1 MNSISYI
8 RHSSLFRHLFRT
20 EKLFV
25 TDGFSTP
32 CCSVMCFPT
41 QSNKQLR
48 FVDDL
53 RFRFAGFDDIADSVL
68 ARVKKHQFLIRH
80 FVATMLCSMSLFFSN
95 QSQVHWNSSLGL
107 IFVWGWSFMDV
118 LKVCLLISPYKFWLA
133 WNREIIILLIFGCQ
147 RKTLYFLVKTTT
159 SLAI

>member
-32 CCSVMCFPT
+32 CCSVTCFPT
-41 QSNKQLR
+41 QSNRQLR

-53 RFRFAGFDDIADSVL
+53 RFRFAGFEDIADSVL

-80 FVATMLCSMSLFFSN
+80 FVATMLCSMSLFSRIKAKYIEIHPWG
-95 QSQVHWNSSLGL
+95 SYLYEAGVLWMCSK
-107 IFVWGWSFMDV
+107 FV
-118 LKVCLLISPYKFWLA
+118 Y
-133 WNREIIILLIFGCQ
+133 
-147 RKTLYFLVKTTT
+147 
-159 SLAI
+159 